1 MYVRACIRNRCV
13 VGKHMNYNVT
23 TLFQRARIHSS
34 HLHYIHAY
42 IHSYN
47 FTSLWTVRR
56 YGLCSMVCAG
66 CSLSKY
72 FNNMHKAY
80 ASDAHSKWSEI
91 DSAHMYGVR
100 ACVHTSSPSV
110 PMKSKLPSLQCSC
123 SVQHKQYRGLPGIF
137 PTNQYLYGNLPMV
150 TGIMVGLNIQTMTCC
165 SLHSSSDNV
174 QVFFLVKEYFP
185 HRLCIAGY
193 SKQYNRTQWRI
204 NYFHWQNSCP
214 ILIAFICT
222 LNDEHFP

>member
-1 MYVRACIRNRCV
+1 MYVRTCIRNRCV
-13 VGKHMNYNVT
+13 LGKHMNYNVT

-100 ACVHTSSPSV
+100 ACVHTSSPWSRNYQV
-110 PMKSKLPSLQCSC
+110 C
-123 SVQHKQYRGLPGIF
+123 SVAAQYS
-137 PTNQYLYGNLPMV
+137 T
-150 TGIMVGLNIQTMTCC
+150 
-165 SLHSSSDNV
+165 SSTE
-174 QVFFLVKEYFP
+174 VFL
-185 HRLCIAGY
+185 GY
-193 SKQYNRTQWRI
+193 SQ
-204 NYFHWQNSCP
+204 P
-214 ILIAFICT
+214 ISTCMAISLWPLALWWGSIFKPWHVAPYIAVVTMSKFSFWSKNTFPIDFVLLDT
-222 LNDEHFP
+222 VNNTTELNDE